1 MNRGPPAQ
9 TRRLGPPPTLS
20 NRPRRRL
27 RSAGAGA
34 RAERLAPVRPFEQ
47 VKPLAPVK
55 HSAQVK
61 HLGSA
66 RVEAGPALAPRWAL
80 REAPLEPAHAAQQ
93 RLCAGL
99 APPPCWWPM
108 MNWEGRSAERRR
120 SRTSPPARMVAR
132 VAARL

>member
-34 RAERLAPVRPFEQ
+34 RAERLAPVKPFEQ

-66 RVEAGPALAPRWAL
+66 PVEAGAAFGPPGGLRGGAAGTAHQGAPPQIGGPATPPALGAVVN
-80 REAPLEPAHAAQQ
+80 LEGACGG
-93 RLCAGL
+93 CA
-99 APPPCWWPM
+99 
-108 MNWEGRSAERRR
+108 
-120 SRTSPPARMVAR
+120 
-132 VAARL
+132 